1 MFRPLLLG
9 ALALP
14 LAIGAQQQVA
24 SLQPVSKGGGRPAE
38 GGILSATAVR
48 APTAPVLDGR
58 GDDAVWATAP
68 EIDSFKQFEPTEGG
82 DPKYRTVARVAYDD
96 RHLYVHL
103 RAFDP
108 HPDSIVSQLSRR
120 DVHTPSDWLMV
131 LIDSYNDRRTGFEFH
146 VNPAGVKRDA
156 SIINDGEED
165 LSWDAVW
172 DVATTRDAQGWSAEF
187 RIPLSQL
194 RFPPNGAPAFGMMF
208 MRTVGRSNERVAWP
222 VFSRTKGGLASQ
234 FAEVSGFAGLS
245 SPRRLEITP
254 YTLAKSTPQAVKGL
268 DGATTDYG
276 RASLGTVGADI
287 KYGVTSNLTLD
298 ATINPDFGQVEADP
312 ANLNLT
318 AFEQFYSE
326 RRPFFMEGA
335 GLFRFD
341 INCNDGT
348 CSGLFY
354 SRRIGRS
361 PQLNDEV
368 RYEMDPAASTSIST
382 PILGAAKLTGRTAS
396 GFQIALL
403 NAVTD
408 ERKAF
413 GPEIDEVVT
422 EPRTNYSV
430 ARVAQDFRKGMSAI
444 GLMATGVNRSLDEFT
459 EPRLRRSAYSLG
471 VNGRHRFLADK
482 YEVTGW
488 LAGSRVTG
496 SAEAIDRTQQSSA
509 RYYHR
514 VGSEIDYDP
523 TRTSLEGTAGMV
535 SLNKVSGLVRFNS
548 NYRYLSPGF
557 EINDVG
563 YLPRVDEKMVSN
575 WVGLNYNK
583 ATSWYRMARLNFNQ
597 WASWNTAGLQ
607 TEFGGNVNYHVQLP
621 SMVWIHA
628 GISGNGLLPTYSD
641 RQARG
646 GPEIRQSKSGN
657 FWLGAEG
664 DRRDRVTPNLFVG
677 GFEGDEGTSKGFWI
691 DNWYDVRVTD
701 NIKLQVNPYF
711 QYDIN
716 DNMWAGRFD
725 IYDRT
730 GVEDVLVSTHYGFAR
745 LSQKS
750 LSMST
755 RIDYTVTPTLTVQ
768 LYARPYATA
777 GEYRNL
783 RELDDPDSPTY
794 GARFRPFTPV
804 NPTDQAEYEGYSVS
818 GNNFNYKALN
828 TNAVLRWE
836 YRPGSAIFVVWQQG
850 REQSDRNA
858 GNFRAH
864 RDYRDLFRAHPD
876 NTLLVKASYWF
887 SL

>member
-1 MFRPLLLG
+1 MLRPALIG

-14 LAIGAQQQVA
+14 LAIGAQERVA
-24 SLQPVSKGGGRPAE
+24 STKSASNDTTSARALVARGT
-38 GGILSATAVR
+38 ATAVR
-48 APTAPVLDGR
+48 APAAPVLDGKA
-58 GDDAVWATAP
+58 DDAVWATAA
-68 EIDSFKQFEPTEGG
+68 EIDDFKQFEPTEGG
-82 DPKYRTVARVAYDD
+82 TPRYRTTARVAYDD
-96 RHLYVHL
+96 RYIYVHL
-103 RAFDP
+103 RAHDP
-108 HPDSIVSQLSRR
+108 HPDSIVAQLSRR
-120 DVHTPSDWLMV
+120 DMGTPSDWLMV

-172 DVATTRDAQGWSAEF
+172 DVATAREQDGWSAEF

-222 VFSRTKGGLASQ
+222 LFSRTKGGLVSQ
-234 FAEVSGFAGLS
+234 FAEVSGFAGLE
-245 SPRRLEITP
+245 SPRRLEVTP
-254 YTLAKSTPQAVKGL
+254 YTVAKSTPQAVKGL
-268 DGATTDYG
+268 DGATTGYG
-276 RASLGTVGADI
+276 RASLATMGADI

-318 AFEQFYSE
+318 AFEQFYAE

-341 INCNDGT
+341 INCNDGS

-368 RYEMDPAASTSIST
+368 RYGMDPAASTSSAT

-396 GFQIALL
+396 GFQVALL

-408 ERKAF
+408 ERKAY
-413 GPEIDEVVT
+413 GPEIGEVVT
-422 EPRTNYSV
+422 EPRTNYAV
-430 ARVAQDFRKGMSAI
+430 ARVRQDFRKGMSAI

-459 EPRLRRSAYSLG
+459 EPRLRRSAYALG
-471 VNGRHRFLADK
+471 VDGRHRFLENK
-482 YEVTGW
+482 YEVSGW
-488 LAGSRVTG
+488 LAGSRVAG
-496 SAEAIDRTQQSSA
+496 SEEAIDRTQRSSA
-509 RYYHR
+509 RYYQR
-514 VGSEIDYDP
+514 EGSEIEYDP

-535 SLNKVSGLVRFNS
+535 SLNKVSGVVRFNS
-548 NYRYLSPGF
+548 NYRYLAPGF
-557 EINDVG
+557 EINDIG
-563 YLPRVDEKMVSN
+563 YLPRVDEQLVSN

-597 WASWNTAGLQ
+597 WASWNTAGLRR
-607 TEFGGNVNYHVQLP
+607 EIGGNVNYHVQLP
-621 SMVWIHA
+621 SMIWIHA
-628 GISGNGLLPTYSD
+628 GISGNGLLPVYDD

-646 GPEIRQSKSGN
+646 GPEIRQSRSGN

-677 GFEGDEGTSKGFWI
+677 GMQGDEGASKGFWV
-691 DNWYDVRVTD
+691 DNWYDVRITD
-701 NIKLQVNPYF
+701 NVKLQINPYF
-711 QYDIN
+711 EYNIN
-716 DNMWAGRFD
+716 DNQWAGRFD
-725 IYDRT
+725 IRDRSA
-730 GVEDVLVSTHYGFAR
+730 GANDSLLSRHYGFAR
-745 LSQKS
+745 LSQKT

-783 RELDDPDSPTY
+783 RELDDPSAGNYAD
-794 GARFRPFTPV
+794 RLRPFTPV
-804 NPTDQAEYEGYSVS
+804 NPTDASEYANYSVT

-836 YRPGSAIFVVWQQG
+836 YRP
-850 REQSDRNA
+850 
-858 GNFRAH
+858 
-864 RDYRDLFRAHPD
+864 
-876 NTLLVKASYWF
+876 
-887 SL
+887 